1 MPSGSSKPRPT
12 PTNWWQGVLAAW
24 HYGRGMGAFKRGR
37 HAQAVER
44 LRRSDA
50 IAPSLETKAMIAKA
64 ERAVRSNK

>member
-1 MPSGSSKPRPT
+1 
-12 PTNWWQGVLAAW
+12 
-24 HYGRGMGAFKRGR
+24 MGAFKRGR